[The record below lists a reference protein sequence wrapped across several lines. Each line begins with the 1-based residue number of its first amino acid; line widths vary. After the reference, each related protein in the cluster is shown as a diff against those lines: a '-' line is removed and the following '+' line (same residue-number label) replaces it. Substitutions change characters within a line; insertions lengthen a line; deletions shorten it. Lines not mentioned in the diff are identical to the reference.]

1 MLIINETSIIHYFI
15 FGFSRSRF
23 SKIKKSNNEFIAMYV
38 NWVILLVAVN
48 LIIATFIYLFTHSV
62 KKGNGNQGVRGK
74 IGRRGEEG
82 EPDYC
87 NFCKPIGEIE
97 RDELLDK
104 IDSTD

>member
-1 MLIINETSIIHYFI
+1 MKLLLFIIL
-15 FGFSRSRF
+15 FSVLAVVGSQ
-23 SKIKKSNNEFIAMYV
+23 KLKSNNEFIAMYV

-48 LIIATFIYLFTHSV
+48 LIITTFIYLFTHSV
-62 KKGNGNQGVRGK
+62 KKGDGNQGVRGK

-87 NFCKPIGEIE
+87 NFCKPIGMIE

-104 IDSTD
+104 IESS